1 MKILIAAGEKSGDL
15 HAARLMA
22 ALRKATLEPVEF
34 RGMGGDLM
42 ERAGARLLF
51 RDDDLAVIGFVPVLA
66 KLPFFL
72 HVWSEM
78 KRLIRDWHPDLV
90 VTIDYPGFN
99 LRLDASARRRH
110 IPTVHVVCPQV
121 WAWRRG
127 RIPKIAASMDRLLC
141 FFPFEPALF
150 AAMSD
155 DPASGPRSLGAS
167 EPSFRAVFVGH
178 PLVDI
183 FREEPPPGNL
193 PWFRG
198 TKRVALLPGSRAG
211 EIDRILPRLLAAAKL
226 LEKKLG
232 EDHVSFLIPA
242 ATSRARVDIVARL
255 DMSEVRPCHIACVAG
270 RAREVLRSADAAAV
284 ASGTATL
291 EAALARVP
299 TVLVYAVSPA
309 LAAFARLVIRGV
321 KFLGLANI
329 VAGREVMPE
338 LLQQDFTPEAT
349 AARLEH
355 WLADP
360 AAHDATVAELD
371 AATAKLVTGHD
382 AMAAAAHEIFALL
395 AERTAPG
402 LHA

>member
-34 RGMGGDLM
+34 RGMGGELM
-42 ERAGARLLF
+42 ERAGAQLLF
-51 RDDDLAVIGFVPVLA
+51 RDDDLAVIGFIPVLA

-72 HVWSEM
+72 RVWSEM
-78 KRLIRDWHPDLV
+78 KRLVRMWRPDLV
-90 VTIDYPGFN
+90 VTVDYPGFN
-99 LRLDASARRRH
+99 LRLDAYARRRH

-150 AAMSD
+150 PQD
-155 DPASGPRSLGAS
+155 TD
-167 EPSFRAVFVGH
+167 FRAVFIGH

-232 EDHVSFLIPA
+232 EDNVSFLIPA

-255 DMSEVRPCHIACVAG
+255 DMSEVRPRHIACVAG

-329 VAGREVMPE
+329 VAGKEVMPE
-338 LLQQDFTPEAT
+338 LLQQNFTPEAT
-349 AARLEH
+349 AVRLEH
-355 WLADP
+355 WLADK

-402 LHA
+402 THAAL